1 MFLALS
7 AALVF
12 GCKKDNEPDS
22 SATSATVKANLSRTW
37 QAQTVK
43 GIPGG
48 SGSFGITVYTRG
60 GGSAN
65 LINDLA
71 NFFVTFK
78 QDGTFERS
86 SLDTPGAVE
95 SGTWTLASDNKTITM
110 KSSTGATLTYVADP
124 VKATN
129 ATFKYT
135 INVKNP
141 TGLDLQIVQKAAA
154 MGSTLP
160 EGSTLNFEVIPK

>member
-7 AALVF
+7 AAFIF
-12 GCKKDNEPDS
+12 GCKKDNETDS
-22 SATSATVKANLSRTW
+22 SASTVKTNLSKTW
-37 QAQTVK
+37 QAQSVK

-48 SGSFGITVYTRG
+48 TGSFGITVYTRG

-65 LINDLA
+65 LINDLE

-78 QDGTFERS
+78 EDGTFERS
-86 SLDTPGAVE
+86 SLDTPGTVE
-95 SGTWTLASDNKTITM
+95 KGTWTLASDNKTITM
-110 KSSTGATLTYVADP
+110 NTSTGATLTYVADP
-124 VKATN
+124 VTATN

-141 TGLDLQIVQKAAA
+141 TGLDLQIVQKATAL
-154 MGSTLP
+154 GSTLP